1 MDFYKT
7 VEARRTVRDFEDRPI
22 PREVLERIVGA
33 GLKAPSNNH
42 MREWEFIVL
51 DDPATRMSAIRM
63 VRSDVG
69 IEESTA
75 IIDAWGLT
83 DKGQRDM
90 YLDGIPKQHRMLLT
104 AGTLILP
111 LFRQYGPLLKP
122 DSLSGLN
129 NFASIWCCIEN
140 MLLAAASEGIMGVT
154 RIPFDPELAYLRGAL
169 GIPLEYEI
177 SCYLALGYPSR
188 EQPPIRQTSVSV
200 KAKIHQNKW

>member
-1 MDFYKT
+1 MDFYKA
-7 VEARRTVRDFEDRPI
+7 VEARRTVRDFEDRPV

-51 DDPATRMSAIRM
+51 DDPATRLSAIRM
-63 VRSDVG
+63 VRNDVG
-69 IEESTA
+69 VKESTA

-83 DKGQRDM
+83 DAGQRAM

-122 DSLSGLN
+122 DSLSALN

-140 MLLAAASEGIMGVT
+140 MLLAAASEGIQGVT
-154 RIPFDPELAYLRGAL
+154 RIPFDPEIAYLREAL
-169 GIPLEYEI
+169 GIPSGYEI
-177 SCYLALGYPSR
+177 ACYLALGYPAQDR
-188 EQPPIRQTSVSV
+188 PAIRQTPVSA

>member
-69 IEESTA
+69 VEETTA

-169 GIPLEYEI
+169 GIPSEYEI
-177 SCYLALGYPSR
+177 ACYLALGYPSR
-188 EQPPIRQTSVSV
+188 EQPPIRQTPVSV